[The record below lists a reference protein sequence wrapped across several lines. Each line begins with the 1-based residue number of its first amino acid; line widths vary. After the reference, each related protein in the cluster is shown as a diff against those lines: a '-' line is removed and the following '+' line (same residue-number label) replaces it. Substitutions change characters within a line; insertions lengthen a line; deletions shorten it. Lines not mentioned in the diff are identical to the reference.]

1 MKERM
6 KERPE
11 ARPFCS
17 IALAGVVTDNNL
29 CETEDY
35 AMSICIRVKRRAPE
49 AIPVLLITS
58 GRPRPS
64 LLCRQKLHNSIIK
77 QDRSTTVDKVDLDI
91 VESQN
96 KALARI
102 AV

>member
-58 GRPRPS
+58 RQPS
-64 LLCRQKLHNSIIK
+64 TSGFGQPEVVQHHCKT
-77 QDRSTTVDKVDLDI
+77 RSKYYCSTVDEVDLDI
-91 VESQN
+91 VEN
-96 KALARI
+96 
-102 AV
+102 